1 MLAAEPQG
9 PQVAWPDEERPQP
22 EALAEPPLES
32 QLEPRAL
39 LAFQPQVQ
47 PLRDAQ
53 RAQAPEA
60 SLPVS
65 QVLPEYALPEAA
77 EQGALSVLLP
87 APQAQPQA

>member
-1 MLAAEPQG
+1 MRVLSAEPQG
-9 PQVAWPDEERPQP
+9 PQVAWPDEVRPQP
-22 EALAEPPLES
+22 DVLAAPLES

-60 SLPVS
+60 SLPGS

-77 EQGALSVLLP
+77 EQGAL
-87 APQAQPQA
+87 